1 MTQSAVNRALSRG
14 ANQKGLRDYNERL
27 ILSVL
32 HRTAHLPGSEI
43 ARQTRLSAQTVSVIL
58 RKLESDGLVTKGP
71 PSKGRV
77 GKPSIP
83 MALNPKGAISVG
95 CKLGRRGSDV
105 LLTDLNG
112 QILFR
117 KHIQYDLALPQDVF
131 AFFREAFREAVDH
144 IGPDLAGKLCGI
156 GIAAPFEIWKW
167 GTSDGN
173 TPEEFL
179 SWKDVSFEREV
190 ARFTDLPL
198 YMVNDATSAC
208 WAEQI
213 YGRGKALDNFVYF
226 FVSTFIGGGIVL
238 GSSVYEGKF
247 GNAGAFGPLRVG
259 DKAGHTRQLLDV
271 ASLHVLETRL
281 TQTGHDPKQ
290 LWSQPQNWTQ
300 FCTQVDAWIDETAH
314 GIAQAC
320 ISACSVIDF
329 EAVLIDGFFP
339 DWVRSKLVER
349 VAAYVAKE
357 DSRGLILP
365 DILAGQIGIE
375 ARGIGAACVPVF
387 SQYFLVSQPPVPDRH
402 L

>member
-1 MTQSAVNRALSRG
+1 MTQSPVIRALNHG

-32 HRTAHLPGSEI
+32 HRHGDLPGSEI
-43 ARQTRLSAQTVSVIL
+43 ARKTKLSAQTVSVIL
-58 RKLESDGLVTKGP
+58 RKLEGDGLVTKGR

-77 GKPSIP
+77 GKPSVP

-117 KHIQYDLALPQDVF
+117 KHIQYDLALPHEVF
-131 AFFREAFREAVDH
+131 AFFRDAFFDGVEH
-144 IGPDLAGKLCGI
+144 IGPELAGKLCGI

-167 GTSDGN
+167 GASDGN

-179 SWKDVSFEREV
+179 SWKDVSFESEV
-190 ARFTDLPL
+190 AQFTDLPL

-213 YGRGKALDNFVYF
+213 YGRGKAMDNFAYF

-238 GSSVYEGKF
+238 GNSVYEGKL

-259 DKAGHTRQLLDV
+259 NKAGQTRQLLDV

-290 LWSQPQNWTQ
+290 LWSQPQDWDK
-300 FCTQVDAWIDETAH
+300 FSAHVAPWIDETAH

-329 EAVLIDGFFP
+329 ESVLIDGYFP
-339 DWVRSKLVER
+339 DWVRSALVEA
-349 VAAYVAKE
+349 VAAYVGKE

-365 DILAGQIGIE
+365 NILAGQVGSE

-387 SQYFLVSQPPVPDRH
+387 SQYFLVSKPMVSNGH
-402 L
+402 F

>member
-1 MTQSAVNRALSRG
+1 MTQSPVIRAINRG
-14 ANQKGLRDYNERL
+14 ANQKGLRDFNERL

-32 HRTAHLPGSEI
+32 HRHGHVPGSAI
-43 ARQTRLSAQTVSVIL
+43 ARKTGLSAQTVSVIL
-58 RKLESDGLVTKGP
+58 RKLEGDGLVTKGP

-83 MALNPKGAISVG
+83 MALDPKGAISVG

-105 LLTDLNG
+105 LLTDLYG
-112 QILFR
+112 QVLFR
-117 KHIQYDLALPQDVF
+117 KHIQYDLALPHEVF
-131 AFFREAFREAVDH
+131 AFLRDAFAEAVGH
-144 IGPDLAGKLCGI
+144 IGPQLASKLCGI
-156 GIAAPFEIWKW
+156 CIAAPFEIWKW
-167 GTSDGN
+167 GASDGN
-173 TPEEFL
+173 TPQEFL
-179 SWKDVSFEREV
+179 SWKDVSFEHEV

-208 WAEQI
+208 WAEHV
-213 YGRGKALDNFVYF
+213 YGRGKTLDNFVYF

-238 GSSVYEGKF
+238 GNSVYEGKL
-247 GNAGAFGPLRVG
+247 GNAGALGPLRVG
-259 DKAGHTRQLLDV
+259 DQAGRTRQLLDV

-281 TQTGHDPKQ
+281 RNTGHDPKL
-290 LWSQPQNWTQ
+290 LWVQPQDWTN
-300 FCTQVDAWIDETAH
+300 FHAQVAPWIDETAH

-329 EAVLIDGFFP
+329 EAVVIDGFFP
-339 DWVRSKLVER
+339 DWVRGRLVER

-365 DILAGQIGIE
+365 DILAGHVGAE

-387 SQYFLVSQPPVPDRH
+387 SQYFLVSNPALSNGD